1 MERWKEIDIAPGFT
15 ISESGV
21 VRDPEGNIRNNY
33 RNGDGYVGVAIKI
46 ESSDWV
52 TMGVHRLVGLYKN
65 EDNLKMLE
73 DFLNRPI

>member
-46 ESSDWV
+46 PTNRVD
-52 TMGVHRLVGLYKN
+52 L
-65 EDNLKMLE
+65 NLDQLRRAL
-73 DFLNRPI
+73 F